1 MIKHLSAFGPGIV
14 ILLCLVGGHVGAAE
28 PVHVSKQ
35 AVDHASLYVDR
46 ISRDRPLHVR
56 LFDSANADLGKPK
69 HRDTAE
75 MLAKSAPHLVAVDIV
90 EALRS
95 SGFKNV
101 ALEEEAVASSG
112 NYLILTG
119 RFTQLN
125 PGSQAARV
133 WIGFGAGESKVCV
146 EGQIDD
152 ETGKT
157 VGEFSH
163 CRKGLGWGD
172 SDTQIESSAARV
184 GDSIALFL
192 AEWAD
197 GNYVR

>member
-1 MIKHLSAFGPGIV
+1 MIKHLYWFGPGIV
-14 ILLCLVGGHVGAAE
+14 ILLCLAGGHSGAAE
-28 PVHVSKQ
+28 PIHISKQ
-35 AVDHASLYVDR
+35 AVDRATLYVEQ
-46 ISRDRPLHVR
+46 IPKDRPLHIR

-75 MLAKSAPHLVAVDIV
+75 MLARSAPHLVAVDIV

-95 SGFKNV
+95 AGFTNV
-101 ALEEEAVASSG
+101 VLEEQPAASSG
-112 NYLILTG
+112 SYLVLTG
-119 RFTQLN
+119 QFTQLN

-146 EGQIDD
+146 EGRVVD
-152 ETGKT
+152 ETGKSA
-157 VGEFSH
+157 GEFSH

-172 SDTQIESSAARV
+172 SDEQMASSAARV
-184 GDSIALFL
+184 GDSIAIFL

-197 GNYVR
+197 GEFTK